1 MEQEAKKVLVGGI
14 QKFSTED
21 GPGIR
26 TTVFLKGCPLH
37 CRWCHN
43 PELIDYQQ
51 QLIRMPNSCVHCGY
65 CLEHC
70 PQKAIYV
77 DEDKRINI
85 RRDQCDLC
93 MECTRFCYAQALQ
106 PVAREMTAREIM
118 EQVCQDKDFY
128 RETGGGMTVSGGE
141 MLSHADFVESLLD
154 LAEENDIR
162 VCLDTSGYGDTEDLL
177 RLARRG
183 CVTDVL
189 FDMKCMDD
197 AVHEAYTSRSNRL
210 ILNNLRAL
218 AADPVTHHK
227 IWMRMPLIHGVNDT
241 PEIIQKTLAFYRE
254 HRLRRVTLLP
264 YHDLGV
270 FKLSNIGGTP
280 QHFKAPSPEHM
291 DRIADLFR
299 TELGMSVEILGHTK

>member
-106 PVAREMTAREIM
+106 VGNFHPR
-118 EQVCQDKDFY
+118 
-128 RETGGGMTVSGGE
+128 
-141 MLSHADFVESLLD
+141 H
-154 LAEENDIR
+154 
-162 VCLDTSGYGDTEDLL
+162 
-177 RLARRG
+177 
-183 CVTDVL
+183 
-189 FDMKCMDD
+189 
-197 AVHEAYTSRSNRL
+197 
-210 ILNNLRAL
+210 
-218 AADPVTHHK
+218 
-227 IWMRMPLIHGVNDT
+227 
-241 PEIIQKTLAFYRE
+241 
-254 HRLRRVTLLP
+254 LP
-264 YHDLGV
+264 
-270 FKLSNIGGTP
+270 
-280 QHFKAPSPEHM
+280 
-291 DRIADLFR
+291 
-299 TELGMSVEILGHTK
+299 